1 MIDPR
6 ASSIHVLTERN
17 LKTGYTRLLY
27 TEFCSNQDRTMGLG
41 FCRMDQDAQSDYI
54 GFLANEGL
62 PRLRLGSN
70 RARFKV
76 LKSFFCAGS
85 QGALVLSS
93 SLPGNNPPVKR
104 Q

>member
-1 MIDPR
+1 
-6 ASSIHVLTERN
+6 
-17 LKTGYTRLLY
+17 
-27 TEFCSNQDRTMGLG
+27 MGLG

-62 PRLRLGSN
+62 PRLMLGSN

-76 LKSFFCAGS
+76 LQSFSRAFVPGLS
-85 QGALVLSS
+85 VLRASS